1 VEGTSDIEASSG
13 SYDMARAQNPVLG
26 HPDMLSQSTYSGI
39 IPIVPSHVST
49 N

>member
-1 VEGTSDIEASSG
+1 MGGSDYEIVIRLHIRAS
-13 SYDMARAQNPVLG
+13 NTNHL
-26 HPDMLSQSTYSGI
+26 GI